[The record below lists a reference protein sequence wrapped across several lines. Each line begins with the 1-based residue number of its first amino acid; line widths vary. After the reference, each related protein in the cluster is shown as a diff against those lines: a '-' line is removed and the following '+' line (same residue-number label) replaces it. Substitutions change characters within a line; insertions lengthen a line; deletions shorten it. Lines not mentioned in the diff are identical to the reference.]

1 MYETTGKPNIFNYA
15 TKELSQDAVICWLI
29 EWAYHD
35 EPGRERLRECGQK
48 FIEALFAKHGK
59 KIRQVSEKPKPWLQD
74 NNIDVLSSIGEYVLL
89 IEDKTGTKDHSDQLN
104 RYYKKVLEGKTE
116 AEKVGKENILPI
128 YLKTGNQSLFDR
140 MRIENSTPYKVFNRC
155 DFWKVVEPYQD
166 AHPILDDFRDH
177 LKSLEDDTQ
186 SYENWGQ
193 DGKGKVS
200 YRSCEGFFRKLEE
213 HLVVFDRDNPL
224 VGFDDDCVNKYNPI
238 NCWTDDWIKPRPH
251 HPPWGWNYVPNQ
263 SGGFAGFWWY
273 YKTVKS
279 CGHDVELY
287 LQLEI
292 NRDKPDHSK
301 LCFRVKV
308 KEDTKGLMREIRKNC
323 YDRILEAGKVGAQGD
338 LVCGPNR
345 MGTGYT
351 MTVALWDNKDGQKPW
366 LVLKSNGEVD
376 IQATVK
382 NLMEAQSVL
391 DRAEGI
397 L

>member
-1 MYETTGKPNIFNYA
+1 MYETTGKPNIFKYA

-48 FIEALFAKHGK
+48 FIEALFAKHDKEIPRVG
-59 KIRQVSEKPKPWLQD
+59 EKPKVWPQD
-74 NNIDVLSSIGEYVLL
+74 NSIDVLSRIGEYVLL
-89 IEDKTGTKDHSDQLN
+89 VEDKTGTKDHSGQLK
-104 RYYKKVLEGKTE
+104 RYYDKVLKGKTK
-116 AEKVGKENILPI
+116 AKKVGKENILPI

-155 DFWKVVEPYQD
+155 DFWKVVEPCQD

-186 SYENWGQ
+186 SYGKWGQ
-193 DGKGKVS
+193 DRNGKVS
-200 YRSCEGFFRKLEE
+200 HRSCEGFFRKLEE
-213 HLVVFDRDNPL
+213 HLVVFDGDNPL
-224 VGFDDDCVNKYNPI
+224 VGFDNDSVNKYNPI
-238 NCWTDDWIKPRPH
+238 NCWTNDWVEAL

-308 KEDTKGLMREIRKNC
+308 KEDTKGLTREIRKNC
-323 YDRILEAGKVGAQGD
+323 YDRILEAGKVGSPGD

-376 IQATVK
+376 IQATIK

-397 L
+397 LC

>member
-1 MYETTGKPNIFNYA
+1 MNMYETTGKPNIFNYA
-15 TKELSQDAVICWLI
+15 TKELSQDAAICWLI

-35 EPGRERLRECGQK
+35 EPGRERLTKCGQK

-59 KIRQVSEKPKPWLQD
+59 KVPENCGKPEIQPQY
-74 NNIDVLSSIGEYVLL
+74 NYIDVLSRIGEYVLL
-89 IEDKTGTKDHSDQLN
+89 VEDKTGTKDHSDQLE
-104 RYYKKVLEGKTE
+104 RYYKKVLGEVTKE
-116 AEKVGKENILPI
+116 EKVGKENILPI

-140 MRIENSTPYKVFNRC
+140 MRIENSTPYKVFDRG
-155 DFWKVVEPYQD
+155 DFWKVVEPYQG

-186 SYENWGQ
+186 SYGKWGQ

-224 VGFDDDCVNKYNPI
+224 VGFDDDSVNKNNPI

-292 NRDKPDHSK
+292 NRDKPAYSK
-301 LCFRVKV
+301 LCFRVIV
-308 KEDTKGLMREIRKNC
+308 YTEEQRREIRKNC
-323 YDRILEAGKVGAQGD
+323 YDRILEAASGN
-338 LVCGPNR
+338 LVCRPNR

-351 MTVALWDNKDGQKPW
+351 MTVALWDNEHGQKPW